1 MSGSKTKAAARRKG
15 ICAKG
20 SSLPSP
26 GDALL
31 FASLLLS
38 LGFLFLRLLT
48 CLLSL
53 FLVLAVLVQFPA
65 MPKPSATSARQSFG
79 FLLIL
84 LLAAFADRG
93 LSFGPLRTALMV
105 VGIALLFAWQS
116 PRVLPL
122 TIGRGGEEQKQ

>member
-1 MSGSKTKAAARRKG
+1 M
-15 ICAKG
+15 
-20 SSLPSP
+20 
-26 GDALL
+26 L
-31 FASLLLS
+31 FASLLLG
-38 LGFLFLRLLT
+38 LGLLFLRLLT

-65 MPKPSATSARQSFG
+65 MPKPSATYGRQSLG
-79 FLLIL
+79 FFLIL

-93 LSFGPLRTALMV
+93 FPFGSLRTALMV

-116 PRVLPL
+116 SRVLPL